1 MSTTVGGVE
10 LSPDVLRDARFTER
24 FRGYDAAEVDAFLS
38 EAAEALEE
46 LVAERSAPMAALA
59 AEQARLAIEEVRQQT
74 LEEVAEL
81 QTRRDELVQA
91 IAALE
96 LMLADRRRGLV
107 EALALIDAAGEPAT
121 DSGDGA
127 APEGAPEAGGDDEAD
142 AEGGDEAEVEGSDDA
157 GTEGGDGAEVDAG
170 EEAGVEGGVEG
181 GDEAEVTDSFLA
193 RLERAAAESG
203 ESSG

>member
-1 MSTTVGGVE
+1 ME
-10 LSPDVLRDARFTER
+10 LSPDALRDVRFTER

-46 LVAERSAPMAALA
+46 LVAEHSAPMAALA
-59 AEQARLAIEEVRQQT
+59 AEQARQAIEEVRRQT

-81 QTRRDELVQA
+81 QTRRDELAQT
-91 IAALE
+91 IADLE

-127 APEGAPEAGGDDEAD
+127 APEDAALVEGDDETDAEGSDEAEVEEGDDAD
-142 AEGGDEAEVEGSDDA
+142 AEGGDEAEVEGSD
-157 GTEGGDGAEVDAG
+157 EAEVEGSDETDADG
-170 EEAGVEGGVEG
+170 S
-181 GDEAEVTDSFLA
+181 DEAAVTDSFLA

-203 ESSG
+203 GSSG

>member
-1 MSTTVGGVE
+1 VE
-10 LSPDVLRDARFTER
+10 LSAEVLRDARFTER
-24 FRGYDAAEVDAFLS
+24 FRGYDAAEVDAFLT
-38 EAAEALEE
+38 EAGEALEE

-81 QTRRDELVQA
+81 QTRRDELARA
-91 IAALE
+91 IADLQ
-96 LMLADRRRGLV
+96 LMLADRRRGLA

-127 APEGAPEAGGDDEAD
+127 VPEGVP
-142 AEGGDEAEVEGSDDA
+142 
-157 GTEGGDGAEVDAG
+157 EVDADAQGSDAGDTGDQGSG
-170 EEAGVEGGVEG
+170 EA
-181 GDEAEVTDSFLA
+181 AVTDSFLA

-203 ESSG
+203 GASG

>member
-1 MSTTVGGVE
+1 ME
-10 LSPDVLRDARFTER
+10 LSPEVLRDVRFTER

-59 AEQARLAIEEVRQQT
+59 AERARLAIEEVRRQT

-81 QTRRDELVQA
+81 QARRDGLAQTVADFQ
-91 IAALE
+91 

-107 EALALIDAAGEPAT
+107 EALALIDAAGEQAP

-127 APEGAPEAGGDDEAD
+127 DAAGGLQDEAPDDGDVEAAPEAAP
-142 AEGGDEAEVEGSDDA
+142 
-157 GTEGGDGAEVDAG
+157 DG
-170 EEAGVEGGVEG
+170 
-181 GDEAEVTDSFLA
+181 DSFLA
-193 RLERAAAESG
+193 RLERAAEG
-203 ESSG
+203 GDSSG